1 MNATRLPS
9 SEIAALEEG
18 ASAFAPVAPV
28 AREMSVVV
36 CAAMSRT
43 YTSLV
48 MSLSLGLRGAV
59 EENATKRPAA
69 EIAVAPDLPLPTAPA
84 LPEARVTSV
93 VVACS
98 RSRT

>member
-1 MNATRLPS
+1 
-9 SEIAALEEG
+9 
-18 ASAFAPVAPV
+18 
-28 AREMSVVV
+28 
-36 CAAMSRT
+36 MSRT

-48 MSLSLGLRGAV
+48 LSLSSGSGARV
-59 EENATKRPAA
+59 EENATKRPSA

-93 VVACS
+93 VVARS